1 MTRFVTPEGVTK
13 EQLLAFVG
21 TWGRPPDVPSKI
33 ALGLGVVLLALAAF
47 GRGRSVLG
55 LGDLPLR
62 RHRFLALAALA
73 AALLSV
79 GYTAVY
85 LRGGPRI
92 VDATT
97 YWLEGRALFAEGF
110 RFSAPFPSASF
121 RGRFLLA
128 HGDGTL
134 AGIFP
139 PGQPLLLAIGFA
151 LGSPMLI
158 GPLLAGALVVAT
170 YRLVHEL
177 GRDLVDGP
185 SLEIA
190 ARGAAILSLAC
201 AALRYHTADTM
212 AHGATALGIAIALE
226 RALVASRRGEGWLV
240 LGLVLGL
247 VAATRPVS
255 ALGIGVVAVAL
266 VGRSRGGL
274 LRVAIGALPG
284 LLLLAWGQHGATG
297 TWLTSSQRAYYAV
310 ADGPSGCF
318 RYGFGEGV
326 GCLHEHGEFVRA
338 RLGDGYGLLAAAGTT
353 LRRLHLHLVDVANL
367 EVLALVALALPLAR
381 PLRTTPFRAALGVV
395 VLHVLAYVPFY
406 FDGNYPGGGAR
417 LLADVLPV
425 EHALL
430 LAGVAALATR
440 RARRV
445 PGADPSR
452 RVVRATALVLGLSLV
467 GFSVH
472 AAHAHVEMAW
482 RDGGR
487 PMFEPD
493 VVTRA
498 HVTNGLLF
506 VDTDHGFGLAHVPG
520 ATTATGLVVA
530 RLREDDHDGLLY
542 ERLGKPPTWI
552 YRRGLEERGAAPIP
566 ATVTP
571 FTPPAL
577 GASLR
582 FESEADWPPLAQDG
596 GFAVPTWTDAC
607 AGGSRALVL
616 TPDAADPE
624 KALAHATV
632 TLPVPKPGRYRV
644 TPRIL
649 HGARAPFTAS
659 PSVKPRIS
667 GTLRVGGHTFS
678 WTEQKVS
685 AAGGVACEDLAPAEI
700 LLSPAPAGPEITVAL
715 EASGG
720 PVALDRIIL
729 EALP

>member
-1 MTRFVTPEGVTK
+1 MTK
-13 EQLLAFVG
+13 EKLLALVG
-21 TWGRPPDVPSKI
+21 TWGGPPDVPAKI
-33 ALGLGVVLLALAAF
+33 ALALGIVMLALAAF
-47 GRGRSVLG
+47 GRGRTVLG
-55 LGDLPLR
+55 LGELPLR
-62 RHRFLALAALA
+62 TRRFLGLAALT

-92 VDATT
+92 IDATT
-97 YWLEGRALFAEGF
+97 YWLEGRALLQEGF
-110 RFSAPFPSASF
+110 RFPVPFPSASF

-170 YRLVHEL
+170 YRLVHAF
-177 GRDLVDGP
+177 GRGLVDGP

-190 ARGAAILSLAC
+190 ARSAVLLSLAC

-212 AHGATALGIAIALE
+212 AHGATALGIAVALE
-226 RALVASRRGEGWLV
+226 RALVASRREDDAKGASLV
-240 LGLVLGL
+240 LGLTLGL

-255 ALGIGVVAVAL
+255 ALGIGVVALAL
-266 VGRSRGGL
+266 VGRARPHL
-274 LRVAIGALPG
+274 LRVALGALPG
-284 LLLLAWGQHGATG
+284 LLLLAWAQHAATG
-297 TWLTSSQRAYYAV
+297 AWLTSSQRAYYAV

-318 RYGFGEGV
+318 RYGFGAGV
-326 GCLHEHGEFVRA
+326 GCVHEHGEFVRA
-338 RLGDGYGLLAAAGTT
+338 RLADGYGLLAASGTT

-367 EVLALVALALPLAR
+367 EILALVAFALPLAR
-381 PLRTTPFRAALGVV
+381 PLRTTASRAALGLVL
-395 VLHVLAYVPFY
+395 LHVLAHAPFY

-417 LLADVLPV
+417 HLADVLPV

-430 LAGVAALATR
+430 VTSVAALATR
-440 RARRV
+440 RARSV
-445 PGADPSR
+445 PGADVGR
-452 RVVRATALVLGLSLV
+452 HVVRATALVVGLSLV

-472 AAHAHVEMAW
+472 AAHAHGELAW

-493 VVTRA
+493 VVSRA

-506 VDTDHGFGLAHVPG
+506 VDTDHGFDLAHVPG

-530 RLREDDHDGLLY
+530 RLREDDHDGLLF

-552 YRRGLEERGAAPIP
+552 YKRGFEERGAAPVP

-571 FTPPAL
+571 FIPPAV

-582 FESEADWPPLAQDG
+582 FETEADWPPLAQDG

-616 TPDAADPE
+616 TPDVLLPE
-624 KALAHATV
+624 QALAHATV
-632 TLPVPKPGRYRV
+632 ALPVPKPGRYRV
-644 TPRIL
+644 TPRIV
-649 HGARAPFTAS
+649 HGARTPFTAA
-659 PSVKPRIS
+659 PSVKPRIT
-667 GTLRVGGHTFS
+667 GTLRVSGHAFT
-678 WTEQKVS
+678 WTEQTPS
-685 AAGGVACEDLAPAEI
+685 APGGVACEDLAAAE
-700 LLSPAPAGPEITVAL
+700 LALAAPAGRPEIDVVL

-720 PVALDRIIL
+720 PVAVDRILL